1 MSPWLSILCCTF
13 PYDPNHLANH
23 KNCPGTSIQIVATFA
38 FFSFK
43 FLGFIRHEPR
53 PQDKK
58 IRRRKKNTAYL
69 GIVRHVLLIKPRY
82 IVYVEVL
89 TIHSNSALLGS
100 LPKGVIYTARKR
112 TSFAC
117 FEHGVAAPAVVS

>member
-58 IRRRKKNTAYL
+58 IRRRKKTPHILASFVMFCLSNR
-69 GIVRHVLLIKPRY
+69 GILSTLK
-82 IVYVEVL
+82 
-89 TIHSNSALLGS
+89 S
-100 LPKGVIYTARKR
+100 
-112 TSFAC
+112 
-117 FEHGVAAPAVVS
+117 